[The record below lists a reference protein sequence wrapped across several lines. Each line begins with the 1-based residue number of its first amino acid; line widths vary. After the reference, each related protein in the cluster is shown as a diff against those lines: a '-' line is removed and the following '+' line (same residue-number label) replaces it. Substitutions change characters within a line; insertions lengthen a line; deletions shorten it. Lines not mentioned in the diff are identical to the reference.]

1 MLAGECMSPQS
12 CLSTM
17 IGMRRSW
24 LSSMQPFMSIGQP
37 RPFIE
42 PFYVEYT
49 YFASIIGFSNDD
61 LLRERIH
68 EMENVLEDGELH
80 FMYD

>member
-42 PFYVEYT
+42 PFK
-49 YFASIIGFSNDD
+49 ASPSMLSMLTSQVFLDSLMMIF
-61 LLRERIH
+61 
-68 EMENVLEDGELH
+68 
-80 FMYD
+80 